1 VSGKARYLWRILFLW
16 FLCVWAVNV
25 HFAAPD
31 GVVFTDVTKAAGIK
45 FVHFNGGIGKKYLPE
60 TMGSGC
66 AFLDFDSDGWQDI
79 LLLNGS
85 DFAVPKRRP
94 STPALYRNNRD
105 GTFSDVT
112 RAAGLAVEM
121 YAMGVTVGDYDNDG
135 DDDIYITCLGPDH
148 LFQNQGNGT
157 FKDVTRAVGLG
168 CADFGGS
175 AAWLDYD
182 RDGWLDLY
190 VSNYV
195 QWSPSADI
203 YCTLDGKT
211 KSYCTPE
218 SYKGISGR
226 LYRSIK
232 GSRFEDVT
240 QKAGLYLPSQKGL
253 GVCVTDINNDM
264 WPDIIVANDTQPN
277 NLFLNMKN
285 GTFKDAGVSSGVAF
299 SEEGVARGAM
309 GIDAA
314 DYDLSGRQSLII
326 GNFSNQMLALYHNEG
341 NAFFIDEGPVSEI
354 GHKSLLTLAFGCFFF
369 DYDLDGWADIFVANG
384 HVEDDINKVQSKVTY
399 AQPTHLFRNLGNKQF
414 REVTADAGT
423 ALAKSYV
430 ARGAAYGDFDR
441 DGDLDVLM
449 TTNNGPAYLFRND
462 GGNQSSYLRIRLRG
476 SRSNR
481 NGFGTLIQVTAG
493 GKIQDV
499 FTRCGMS
506 YLSQSESTVTFGLGK
521 QARAEKVRLSW
532 PSGALQDLGPLEARR
547 EYLVDE
553 SQGLVSK

>member
-1 VSGKARYLWRILFLW
+1 MTDGSRIERVLRE
-16 FLCVWAVNV
+16 VVEAQREITAVAGDLDATMRAIV
-25 HFAAPD
+25 ERCQRLVGAD
-31 GVVFTDVTKAAGIK
+31 AAGIEWVEGDEIVLRVVSGGFLRFAGMRMRIDDSVSGRCLETGELQECK
-45 FVHFNGGIGKKYLPE
+45 DTETDDRVDRDTCRRTGIRSLVMAPLRRNG
-60 TMGSGC
+60 
-66 AFLDFDSDGWQDI
+66 
-79 LLLNGS
+79 
-85 DFAVPKRRP
+85 
-94 STPALYRNNRD
+94 
-105 GTFSDVT
+105 
-112 RAAGLAVEM
+112 RAAGNLVVASRSPRAFDDVAVETTRL
-121 YAMGVTVGDYDNDG
+121 MGEFVSTAINNAEELAARKALVDALRESEERFRGAFDSAAIGMALTSLEARFVQVNDKLAEMLGYTAEELTHLGVGDVTHPE
-135 DDDIYITCLGPDH
+135 DI
-148 LFQNQGNGT
+148 
-157 FKDVTRAVGLG
+157 
-168 CADFGGS
+168 
-175 AAWLDYD
+175 
-182 RDGWLDLY
+182 
-190 VSNYV
+190 
-195 QWSPSADI
+195 
-203 YCTLDGKT
+203 
-211 KSYCTPE
+211 
-218 SYKGISGR
+218 
-226 LYRSIK
+226 
-232 GSRFEDVT
+232 
-240 QKAGLYLPSQKGL
+240 
-253 GVCVTDINNDM
+253 
-264 WPDIIVANDTQPN
+264 
-277 NLFLNMKN
+277 
-285 GTFKDAGVSSGVAF
+285 
-299 SEEGVARGAM
+299 
-309 GIDAA
+309 
-314 DYDLSGRQSLII
+314 
-326 GNFSNQMLALYHNEG
+326 
-341 NAFFIDEGPVSEI
+341 
-354 GHKSLLTLAFGCFFF
+354 

-493 GKIQDV
+493 GKTQDV